1 MTKRNGICD
10 DRVVQAGLTMKNVQL
25 DVGDDGEG
33 MRPQNRMKTEE
44 EKEGEVLVSPSDEPL
59 LTI

>member
-25 DVGDDGEG
+25 DVVGDDVEG
-33 MRPQNRMKTEE
+33 KRRRKRR
-44 EKEGEVLVSPSDEPL
+44 EGRGSAGVSE
-59 LTI
+59 

>member
-25 DVGDDGEG
+25 DVGDDGG
-33 MRPQNRMKTEE
+33 GKRPQNEDGGR
-44 EKEGEVLVSPSDEPL
+44 EGRGSAGVSE
-59 LTI
+59 

>member
-1 MTKRNGICD
+1 MCD

-33 MRPQNRMKTEE
+33 TRPQNRMKMEE